1 MNRSETKICQN
12 CKQNFVIEPE
22 DFDFYKKIDVPAPTF
37 CPECRLIRRS
47 NFRNENTL
55 YKVKCDLCGEITFSM
70 YSKEESLIVSCI
82 NCWLS
87 DKWDGQEYRFDYNW
101 KEPFFKQFKRL
112 SASVP
117 RQSLFQVNSV
127 NSQYGNIINNVKD
140 IYLSY
145 SITLTLSDRKMYM
158 KTWKERKTIIVSI
171 LYFVVIV
178 LILVLFTTV

>member
-140 IYLSY
+140 IYLSFGMSFVENSAH
-145 SITLTLSDRKMYM
+145 SIWGGKSKDIFDCPVYRLDISQPGQ
-158 KTWKERKTIIVSI
+158 WIVD
-171 LYFVVIV
+171 V
-178 LILVLFTTV
+178 LG